1 MDFSQRQAAP
11 GRHLIGFML
20 VIAFHALLVWALVTG
35 LAKKVVLSVIA
46 PIETRVIEEV
56 RKPPPPPVEPVAPPP
71 PKLDAPPPPF
81 IPPPE
86 VQLAS
91 PPPPAPAI
99 TATTPEPPPAVV
111 EIAPAV
117 PKPAPAPA
125 PVAASPAPPPARPTG
140 PVNAA
145 VACSRMTPPQ
155 IPEVSTEVK
164 GSVFVLATLKAGRV
178 VQVELERH
186 TLRGLSDRRA
196 LRSFVAVIESAM
208 REGYVCSGDGI
219 QIRQEFFFD
228 IQ

>member
-11 GRHLIGFML
+11 GRHLIGFTL
-20 VIAFHALLVWALVTG
+20 VIAFHALLVYALVTG

-56 RKPPPPPVEPVAPPP
+56 RKPPPPPEPAAPPP
-71 PKLDAPPPPF
+71 PKIDTLPPPF

-91 PPPPAPAI
+91 TPPPAATI
-99 TATTPEPPPAVV
+99 TATTPEPPAAVV

-117 PKPAPAPA
+117 PPAAPA
-125 PVAASPAPPPARPTG
+125 PVVAAPPAPPPARPAA
-140 PVNAA
+140 PVSAA
-145 VACSRMTPPQ
+145 AACSKMAAPQ
-155 IPEVSTEVK
+155 PPEVSTEVK

-178 VQVELERH
+178 TQVEVERS
-186 TLRGLSDRRA
+186 TLRGLSDRRVM
-196 LRSFVAVIESAM
+196 RSFVAAIESAM
-208 REGYVCSGDGI
+208 RDGYVCSGDGI
-219 QIRQEFFFD
+219 QIRQEFVFD